1 MKPHY
6 KVIKPLGEGSYG
18 KVFLCREETS
28 NLICVIKQIVIEGMN
43 QKEKDEVY
51 NEATILSKLDHQNI
65 IKFLDAFYSY
75 DKKHT
80 LNIVTEYADDGDL
93 SQKIKNQGNKSF
105 TESEILKYFTQI
117 CLALK
122 YIHHNKIIHRDL
134 KSGNVFLMKSGG
146 VKLGDFG
153 IAKKC
158 QNTLDKAKTMVGT
171 PYYLSPEILE
181 GKPYD
186 NKSDIWS
193 LGILLYEMMTLKMPF
208 NANSLPMLSVKILR
222 GNYTPPPAIYTADLR
237 DIVSRCL
244 QIVPSRR
251 PSINEILNLPIIKNS
266 IRKYLDDAQ
275 YNKEFSK
282 SIAKRY
288 KENKK
293 NQEIKHQ
300 ENEIQGLNNQENEI
314 PSELIGNS
322 IKKINNLNNN
332 NEKILD
338 FFKKNN
344 LKKENKEKEKEK
356 KREGFHNFLAI
367 ARKSKKWGD
376 QNQFNENGVMWGK
389 NQDNQIQIKSK
400 EESEVNNINDIENYD
415 MDKITEDQYNEARY
429 LNELN
434 NIVNEEKDS
443 DEENNHI
450 NINNKVIQTN
460 ENKIIFDEGSDFVNQ
475 KEKGES
481 QKEEK
486 NDNRDSDDEEFYFSK
501 FREIELMRKNLEK
514 ILGLKLLID
523 SYHLIDDAIDR
534 RDNKFEKEKI
544 INIMSNSL
552 RDKGFSETEISSAIE
567 QISEI
572 YNIIMKERNIIQ

>member
-1 MKPHY
+1 M
-6 KVIKPLGEGSYG
+6 
-18 KVFLCREETS
+18 
-28 NLICVIKQIVIEGMN
+28 
-43 QKEKDEVY
+43 
-51 NEATILSKLDHQNI
+51 
-65 IKFLDAFYSY
+65 
-75 DKKHT
+75 
-80 LNIVTEYADDGDL
+80 
-93 SQKIKNQGNKSF
+93 
-105 TESEILKYFTQI
+105 
-117 CLALK
+117 
-122 YIHHNKIIHRDL
+122 
-134 KSGNVFLMKSGG
+134 
-146 VKLGDFG
+146 
-153 IAKKC
+153 
-158 QNTLDKAKTMVGT
+158 
-171 PYYLSPEILE
+171 
-181 GKPYD
+181 
-186 NKSDIWS
+186 
-193 LGILLYEMMTLKMPF
+193 
-208 NANSLPMLSVKILR
+208 
-222 GNYTPPPAIYTADLR
+222 
-237 DIVSRCL
+237 
-244 QIVPSRR
+244 
-251 PSINEILNLPIIKNS
+251 
-266 IRKYLDDAQ
+266 
-275 YNKEFSK
+275 
-282 SIAKRY
+282 
-288 KENKK
+288 
-293 NQEIKHQ
+293 
-300 ENEIQGLNNQENEI
+300 
-314 PSELIGNS
+314 
-322 IKKINNLNNN
+322 NNN